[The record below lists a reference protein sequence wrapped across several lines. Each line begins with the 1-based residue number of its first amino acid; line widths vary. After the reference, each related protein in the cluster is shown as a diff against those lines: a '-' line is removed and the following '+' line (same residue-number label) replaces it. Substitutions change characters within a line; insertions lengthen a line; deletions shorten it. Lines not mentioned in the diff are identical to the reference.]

1 MLKDAVIGRTLKLT
15 WLEVVVW
22 FSAILVVSTLGTYLS
37 YHGPLSSETMRAW
50 GNRQPMNPVNMDVLR
65 LVLGFLAA
73 LYILWGMG
81 VFSSKRE
88 GRERLLLSLPLRR
101 YEWWAC
107 VLGTG
112 LLLVFALVFQPL
124 YGFRQDLVRLRIE
137 VPANT
142 FQQITRPY
150 LAYVVYMG
158 GLWLGVVLPVFLLLV
173 RSISL
178 DRAEWRR
185 WQTVVAADR
194 RDFDITPPTFQGYV
208 ADLENYILF
217 IKDVV
222 ERYFPVFLAVITL
235 LVLEQFSA
243 LASSS
248 TPMAADVA
256 KTLLWL
262 VWMPA
267 AGLSVYILA
276 KAYEDALAVAK
287 SDLGAF
293 IERLRSYP
301 DRHELL
307 DRVIEKR
314 GELDRKRGPVTFLFS
329 VFTGGRV
336 MVYALGTVIVFLIKS
351 LSTRYEDLAR
361 AFFPGWLVE
370 FISNFFRHQ

>member
-1 MLKDAVIGRTLKLT
+1 
-15 WLEVVVW
+15 
-22 FSAILVVSTLGTYLS
+22 
-37 YHGPLSSETMRAW
+37 
-50 GNRQPMNPVNMDVLR
+50 
-65 LVLGFLAA
+65 
-73 LYILWGMG
+73 
-81 VFSSKRE
+81 
-88 GRERLLLSLPLRR
+88 
-101 YEWWAC
+101 
-107 VLGTG
+107 
-112 LLLVFALVFQPL
+112 
-124 YGFRQDLVRLRIE
+124 
-137 VPANT
+137 
-142 FQQITRPY
+142 
-150 LAYVVYMG
+150 YMA

-173 RSISL
+173 RSIVL
-178 DRAEWRR
+178 DRAEWSR
-185 WQTVVAADR
+185 WQAVFAADR
-194 RDFDITPPTFQGYV
+194 SDFDITPPAFQGYV

-248 TPMAADVA
+248 TPLAADMA

-293 IERLRSYP
+293 IERLRGHA

-314 GELDRKRGPVTFLFS
+314 GELDRK
-329 VFTGGRV
+329 
-336 MVYALGTVIVFLIKS
+336 
-351 LSTRYEDLAR
+351 
-361 AFFPGWLVE
+361 
-370 FISNFFRHQ
+370 